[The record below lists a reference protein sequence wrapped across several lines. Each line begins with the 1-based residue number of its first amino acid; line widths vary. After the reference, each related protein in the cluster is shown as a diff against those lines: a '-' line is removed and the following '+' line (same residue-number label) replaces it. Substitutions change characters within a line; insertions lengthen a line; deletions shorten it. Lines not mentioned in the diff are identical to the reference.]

1 MHHVAQRFRFLQYG
15 SVILLLLL
23 LVLPAGLLSYAPL
36 AAPATAQAQSSVAA
50 APTAKPGFPVGLS
63 GTAIGMS
70 PPALGDLNGDGTPD
84 IVVGGRDGIVHA
96 VTGSGQVLWSYDT
109 GDMAIEG
116 KAAIG
121 DLDGNG
127 TNEVVIGAGSTF
139 TPQAH
144 GGLYVFEHTGA
155 LRCTFAPGDFGVID
169 GIRDGIFSSPA
180 IADLDQ
186 NDGGRLE
193 IVFGGYDAHV
203 YALNDDCTVYWQHF
217 VRDTVWSSPAIA
229 DLDRD
234 GSPEVIIGV
243 DTHLEP
249 AFGTTNGGR
258 LHVYRADGQS
268 QLPGF
273 PVQIDEVI
281 YSSPALGDIDGD
293 SDLEIIVGTGTCWSN
308 PSCVPPGYEVNPN
321 AGRILNAWHH
331 TGQSVAGWPIPLSH
345 NAFGS
350 PALVNLDTDSQPE
363 VVVNAENGRVYAFN
377 GDGSAVAGWP
387 VVPRTPADASGNT
400 VSFPTMASPIA
411 ADLDADGKAEIVLP
425 SNWELVVWNTRGQ
438 QISRQTFPPPPEAWV
453 LDTQFSLNA
462 TAAVGDIDGD
472 GLNELVAASGLSGG
486 AQGAIYAW
494 DLATPTSPETMPW
507 PAFRRDGANHAL
519 LQESVLSASTEQI
532 RLLRRPDSQGTIA
545 VQLTD
550 TAGGALSWGAEKTA
564 TWLTLNSNSGVTPGT
579 LSITVDTTGLAPGT
593 YQDTITLVW
602 AERVLPIAVEM
613 TVSNDLADL
622 YLPAIQR

>member
-1 MHHVAQRFRFLQYG
+1 MHHVAQRFRFLRYG
-15 SVILLLLL
+15 SVTLLLLLL
-23 LVLPAGLLSYAPL
+23 LVLLGGLLTLPSLAP
-36 AAPATAQAQSSVAA
+36 PAHVQAQSSVAT
-50 APTAKPGFPVGLS
+50 APVAKPGFPVGLPGS
-63 GTAIGMS
+63 IVGMS
-70 PPALGDLNGDGTPD
+70 PIAMGDLNGDNVPD
-84 IVVGGRDGIVHA
+84 MVVGGRDGMVHA
-96 VTGSGQVLWSYDT
+96 VTGSGQHLWSYDT

-155 LRCTFAPGDFGVID
+155 LRCTFAPWDFTSD

-180 IADLDQ
+180 LADLDQ

-193 IVFGGYDAHV
+193 IVFGGYDAHIYV
-203 YALNDDCTVYWQHF
+203 LHDDCSRYWQHF

-229 DLDRD
+229 DMDRD

-258 LHVYRADGQS
+258 LHIYRADGQS

-281 YSSPALGDIDGD
+281 YSSPAVGDIDGD
-293 SDLEIIVGTGTCWSN
+293 GDLEVIVGTGTCWSN
-308 PSCVPPGYEVNPN
+308 QPCVPPGYEVNPN

-331 TGQSVAGWPIPLSH
+331 TGQSVAGWPIPLTH

-350 PALVNLDTDSQPE
+350 PALVNLDADSQPE
-363 VVVNAENGRVYAFN
+363 VVVNTEDGHVYAFN
-377 GDGSAVAGWP
+377 GNGSTVPVWQ
-387 VVPRTPADASGNT
+387 VVPYTPAGGGNT

-438 QISRQTFPPPPEAWV
+438 QISRQNFPPPPEAWV
-453 LDTQFSLNA
+453 LDTQYSLNA
-462 TAAVGDIDGD
+462 SAAVGDIDGD
-472 GLNELVAASGLSGG
+472 GLNELVAAGGLSGG
-486 AQGAIYAW
+486 TQGAIYAW
-494 DLATPTSPETMPW
+494 DLATPTTPAAIPW
-507 PAFRRDGANHAL
+507 PAFRRDAANNAL

-550 TAGGALSWGAEKTA
+550 TAGSGLSWGAENTA
-564 TWLTLNSNSGVTPGT
+564 AWLTLNSTSGVTPST
-579 LSITVDTTGLAPGT
+579 LTMGIDTTGLAPGT
-593 YQDTITLVW
+593 YQDTVTLVW
-602 AERVLPIAVEM
+602 GERVLPIEIEM
-613 TVSNDLADL
+613 TVSNDLTDL
-622 YLPAIQR
+622 YLPLITR